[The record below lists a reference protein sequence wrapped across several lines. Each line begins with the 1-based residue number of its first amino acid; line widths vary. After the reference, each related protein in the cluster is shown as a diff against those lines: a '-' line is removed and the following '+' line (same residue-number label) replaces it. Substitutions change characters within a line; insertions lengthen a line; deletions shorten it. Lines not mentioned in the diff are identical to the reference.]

1 MVVTQGFIVIIKI
14 WKKDPLWRLSSSLV
28 KLPSLQVNDYNAQDK
43 YHTEHLLLELCSMT
57 DKPRLYQLTYK
68 DIPLQV

>member
-1 MVVTQGFIVIIKI
+1 MLVTGGFILIIQI
-14 WKKDPLWRLSSSLV
+14 REKDPLWRLSSLLV
-28 KLPSLQVNDYNAQDK
+28 KLPSLQVNDYNVQDN
-43 YHTEHLLLELCSMT
+43 HNEHFVLELCSMT

>member
-1 MVVTQGFIVIIKI
+1 MLVTRGFILIIQI
-14 WKKDPLWRLSSSLV
+14 REKDPLWRLSSLLV
-28 KLPSLQVNDYNAQDK
+28 KLPSLQVNDYNVQDN
-43 YHTEHLLLELCSMT
+43 HNEHFVLELCSVT

>member
-1 MVVTQGFIVIIKI
+1 MLVTRGFILIIQI
-14 WKKDPLWRLSSSLV
+14 REKDPLWRLSSLLV
-28 KLPSLQVNDYNAQDK
+28 KLPSLQVNDYNVQDNN
-43 YHTEHLLLELCSMT
+43 HTEHFVLELCSMT